1 MSLQQSPANTV
12 EPPSAQGES
21 ETRLH
26 GRWLVLAWLGWS
38 ILTLLSLVDFVTSI
52 QEYLGDVRTLCRAGS
67 CVPGQP
73 TPQTAQVLHQFGIS
87 VGAYA
92 ALNVGLISIT
102 GVVFCA
108 VAAVIVWRKP
118 NDWMALLTTSTF
130 ITQGLFEY
138 NYLQGPLNNPA
149 SPWYAANVAL
159 SYISPVQFLF
169 FCAFFPNGRS
179 VPRWMGWLL
188 AVICLVDLLPTLFPS
203 LPFSGLVE
211 TLFVLSGFPLVVG
224 SMIYRYRRVSTP
236 VERQQTK
243 WVVFG
248 ITLVLFTFM
257 LWFVPQVIS
266 YSRLSLPGSLYDLI
280 GHPLLTL
287 SGLFAP
293 ICIGI
298 AVLRYRLWDIDVI
311 INKAL
316 VYGTL
321 TTLLAAVYAG
331 LIVGLENL
339 AGLFSSQGA
348 QPPVIVVSTLIIAA
362 LFQPL
367 RHRIQQ
373 IIDRRFYRRK
383 YNAAR
388 TLAAFSATL
397 RHEVDLATLSEHL
410 VEVVRETMQP
420 ASLSLWLRPPSHP
433 HLSWRANPSLPPQN
447 EARDDFA
454 GE

>member
-1 MSLQQSPANTV
+1 MSLQQSPAITI
-12 EPPSAQGES
+12 ERPGAQSES
-21 ETRLH
+21 ETRLQ
-26 GRWLVLAWLGWS
+26 GPWLALAWVGWS
-38 ILTLLSLVDFVTSI
+38 ILTLLSLVDFGTSI
-52 QEYLGDVRTLCRAGS
+52 QEYLVDVRTLCHAGS

-73 TPQTAQVLHQFGIS
+73 TPQTAQALHQLGLS
-87 VGAYA
+87 VGTYA
-92 ALNVGLISIT
+92 ALNVALISIT
-102 GVVFCA
+102 GVVFCT

-118 NDWMALLTTSTF
+118 NDWMALLITSTF

-149 SPWYAANVAL
+149 SPWYVASVAL

-188 AVICLVDLLPTLFPS
+188 AGLCLVDLIPTLFPS
-203 LPFSGLVE
+203 LPFSGLIE
-211 TLFVLSGFPLVVG
+211 TLFIFSGFPLVVG

-236 VERQQTK
+236 MERQQTK

-257 LWFVPQVIS
+257 LWFVPQIIL
-266 YSRLSLPGSLYDLI
+266 YSSLSQPGSLYDLI
-280 GHPLLTL
+280 GHPLFTF

-293 ICIGI
+293 VCIGI
-298 AVLRYRLWDIDVI
+298 AVLRYRLWDIDLI

-316 VYGTL
+316 VYGLL
-321 TTLLAAVYAG
+321 TTLLAAIYAG
-331 LIVGLENL
+331 LIIGLENL

-348 QPPVIVVSTLIIAA
+348 QPPVIVVSTLAIAA

-367 RHRIQQ
+367 RYRIQQ
-373 IIDRRFYRRK
+373 VIDRRFYRRK

-397 RHEVDLATLSEHL
+397 RHEVDLTTLSEHL
-410 VEVVRETMQP
+410 VEIVQETMQP
-420 ASLSLWLRPPSHP
+420 ASVSLWLRPPAHP
-433 HLSWRANPSLPPQN
+433 SWRANDETNPAGQPHRPPP
-447 EARDDFA
+447 E
-454 GE
+454 GM